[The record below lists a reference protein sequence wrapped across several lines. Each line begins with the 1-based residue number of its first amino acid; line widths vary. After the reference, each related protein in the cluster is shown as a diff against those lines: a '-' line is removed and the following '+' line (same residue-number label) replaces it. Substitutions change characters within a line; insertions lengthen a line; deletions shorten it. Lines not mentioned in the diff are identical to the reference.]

1 MIGEGKDWFGDTYK
15 VFRVFRGLSLPNAA
29 VEQYR
34 RYMASKKEFRFNSFT
49 STSVTESVARKF
61 IKNAKAPGKVPCL
74 FKMELLDRG
83 YDKAYLHST
92 EYSAFPEEEEVLLG
106 LAYWVVKEV
115 VEEEDGLMVVT
126 L

>member
-1 MIGEGKDWFGDTYK
+1 M
-15 VFRVFRGLSLPNAA
+15 
-29 VEQYR
+29 
-34 RYMASKKEFRFNSFT
+34 
-49 STSVTESVARKF
+49 ARKF

-83 YDKAYLHST
+83 IEKAYLHST

-106 LAYWVVKEV
+106 VAEWVVKEV
-115 VEEEDGLMVVT
+115 VEEEDGMIVVT